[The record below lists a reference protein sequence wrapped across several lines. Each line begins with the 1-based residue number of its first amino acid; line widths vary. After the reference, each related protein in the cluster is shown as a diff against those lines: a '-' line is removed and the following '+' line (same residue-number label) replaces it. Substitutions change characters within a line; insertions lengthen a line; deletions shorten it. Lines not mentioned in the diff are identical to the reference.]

1 MLSFAGIVVGLALL
15 VVLRA
20 LSGRDLYIPFTLL
33 LQYSGN
39 RDPIFRI

>member
-20 LSGRDLYIPFTLL
+20 LSGRDLYFGFTLL

-39 RDPIFRI
+39 IDPIFRI

>member
-20 LSGRDLYIPFTLL
+20 LSGRDLYIPLHYFYSTLVT
-33 LQYSGN
+33 
-39 RDPIFRI
+39 